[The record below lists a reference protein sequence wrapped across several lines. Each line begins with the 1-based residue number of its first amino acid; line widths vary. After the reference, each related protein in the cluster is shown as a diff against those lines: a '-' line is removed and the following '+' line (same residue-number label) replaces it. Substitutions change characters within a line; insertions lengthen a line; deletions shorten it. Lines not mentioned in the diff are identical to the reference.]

1 MASGRKHASFRHRS
15 QSDNGVIIE
24 LTPLSAL
31 GCLRPGLVLW
41 LGSRTVTFLCEAVAH
56 QLGLAGRCSPLLS
69 EGCRHW
75 GLEAAF
81 AGLLSQALPLQGQ
94 S

>member
-24 LTPLSAL
+24 LTPLSAR

-41 LGSRTVTFLCEAVAH
+41 LGSRTVTFLCEAAAQ
-56 QLGLAGRCSPLLS
+56 QLGHAGGALLC
-69 EGCRHW
+69 CRRGAGTGAW
-75 GLEAAF
+75 RLPF

-94 S
+94 L